1 MKGTPMTRA
10 AIVIKGL
17 DGTAIV
23 KDEPAVT
30 TETLLGEFARAACA
44 LLDTLTTGHSVAVL
58 SGPDLTEIEMEFR
71 ALTTRT
77 SQ

>member
-1 MKGTPMTRA
+1 MS
-10 AIVIKGL
+10 
-17 DGTAIV
+17 
-23 KDEPAVT
+23 